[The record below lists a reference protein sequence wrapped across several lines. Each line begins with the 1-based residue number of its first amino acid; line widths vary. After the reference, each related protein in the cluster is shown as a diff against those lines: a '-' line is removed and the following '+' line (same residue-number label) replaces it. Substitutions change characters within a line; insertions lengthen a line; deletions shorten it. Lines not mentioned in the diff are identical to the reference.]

1 MQPPAESPALRLL
14 DPWGHPGLPTSHS
27 VPGWWREVDGLPWSG
42 PLAATDDPARLP
54 GVSTSLQTAL
64 DSWQPEALPASTWA
78 DLLQRPPVSAAS
90 FALKPELTAPER
102 TLQQALPYLQ
112 TICQHP
118 RSHLRLDEFREPI
131 SRVRR
136 ISSRTVET
144 LAAHSEDWQA
154 VTFRGV
160 RPARL
165 LAQIVEEDWALYE
178 NRTLVTLRKKM
189 LAELAI
195 RIRELRTR
203 IEQLEIV
210 EDHSNLI
217 GGSRFRRDRICET
230 LSELCLPDLQAAPYR
245 DLLAQLE
252 ASARDLRRLSAS
264 PLLRQAR
271 HFAPVRPPLR
281 STNLFRGN
289 DHYRR
294 LEALW
299 RAWVETVSRPEP
311 PTVEQLLELRRH
323 RILAHQ
329 DFASVL
335 TLRALRTLPIWEE
348 PATATLDAPL
358 PLSRAWSL
366 RRHPSGL
373 LELQKKSTTQ
383 ALVLPLAAGFD
394 QTQAT
399 SIETLLGVP
408 ALSPSALVLCIWLQH
423 GDEGDTTPTHHSPTG
438 IRHITVSPESL
449 DSVEPVLRF
458 FREAIFRREW
468 PLLPLKLD
476 FTPAQLTE
484 AKARFGADAEQGFSR
499 APSEKALQGLQHD
512 LQQTQRQKT
521 ETDGALADIEDQI
534 RKVRKTRGHNTEHAK
549 HRNELQARQKDLN
562 ERVGLLAELEQ
573 KTCKVA
579 DQFAFAR
586 RCPCCEEK
594 TPAKI
599 IGTRFRCENCD
610 SEWGLKD
617 RSGMM
622 FIEPKPADLENSRDP
637 IRWGADWIPMVIT
650 DKTPIS

>member
-1 MQPPAESPALRLL
+1 MQPPAELSSFRPF
-14 DPWGHPGLPTSHS
+14 DPWGQPGQPDAHL
-27 VPGWWREVDGLPWSG
+27 VPGWWNAADGIPWAG
-42 PLAATDDPARLP
+42 PLASTDDPALLP
-54 GVSTSLQTAL
+54 GVSASLQAAL
-64 DSWQPEALPASTWA
+64 DSWQHEPPTAQTWGAL
-78 DLLQRPPVSAAS
+78 LLRPPVSAAA
-90 FALKPELTAPER
+90 FELEPELSEPER
-102 TLQQALPYLQ
+102 LLQHGLPSLQ
-112 TICQHP
+112 TLCHHP
-118 RSHLRLDEFREPI
+118 RSHLRVDECREPI

-165 LAQIVEEDWALYE
+165 LAQIVEEEWALYE
-178 NRTLVTLRKKM
+178 NRALVTLRKEM
-189 LAELAI
+189 LKKLAS
-195 RIRELRTR
+195 RIGSVRAL
-203 IEQLEIV
+203 IAQLEIV
-210 EDHSNLI
+210 EDNSNLI
-217 GGSRFRRDRICET
+217 GGSRFRRDRICESLNEICHT
-230 LSELCLPDLQAAPYR
+230 HPQLALFR
-245 DLLAQLE
+245 DLLVRLE
-252 ASARDLRRLSAS
+252 TSARDLRRLNDS

-271 HFAPVRPPLR
+271 DFAPVRPPLR

-299 RAWVETVSRPEP
+299 RSWIETISKPEN
-311 PTVEQLLELRRH
+311 PTPEQLIERRRR
-323 RILAHQ
+323 RIRAHQ
-329 DFASVL
+329 DFACVL

-373 LELQKKSTTQ
+373 LELQKNSTTQ
-383 ALVLPLAAGFD
+383 ALVLPLAAGFN

-399 SIETLLGVP
+399 SIETLLGVA

-423 GDEGDTTPTHHSPTG
+423 GDEGDTTPAHHSPTG
-438 IRHITVSPESL
+438 IRHVTVSPESL

-468 PLLPLKLD
+468 PHLPHKLD
-476 FTPAQLTE
+476 FTSAQLAE
-484 AKARFGADAEQGFSR
+484 AKARFGAEAEQGFSR
-499 APSEKALQGLQHD
+499 APSEKALQALQHD

-521 ETDGALADIEDQI
+521 ETDGALTETEEQI
-534 RKVRKTRGHNTEHAK
+534 RHAK
-549 HRNELQARQKDLN
+549 KTGAHSAELAKRRKDLQERQKNLT
-562 ERVGLLAELEQ
+562 ERVNLLAALDQ

-586 RCPCCEEK
+586 RCPCCEEM

-599 IGTRFRCENCD
+599 IATRFRCENCD

-617 RSGMM
+617 RSGSM

-637 IRWGADWIPMVIT
+637 IKWGADWIPMVKT
-650 DKTPIS
+650 DKAPIG